1 MRSYCCSVEW
11 LTTYSNLV
19 EYVQL
24 LHSDGSSTVMV
35 EMLLLLFKLLSIAF
49 LALGFLVSFLSN
61 LEGAPKIGLPL
72 YMFSLAKA
80 ILTLL
85 FLDSTLVVGETKIV
99 VLVEAILEEEKLYPK
114 PIQSEVDFWRLSVSS
129 SFALEVL
136 SN

>member
-1 MRSYCCSVEW
+1 MRSYCCSVKW

-19 EYVQL
+19 KYVQL

-35 EMLLLLFKLLSIAF
+35 EMLLLLFRLLSIAF

-72 YMFSLAKA
+72 YMFPLAKA

-114 PIQSEVDFWRLSVSS
+114 PVQSEVDFWRLSVSS